1 LSKINLDFPN
11 KIDQQAF
18 VAIQNGLFHKVKL
31 ISFMQ
36 LLGALSLPLYFFKMG
51 SGGERLLILFQMPAR
66 FGFSVL
72 IGLWVREVKCSCFIG
87 NTPTTPFL
95 LEVLAGAKSEEVR
108 GESLQPLKEQ
118 NGNNLKF
125 RFRGRSNSKVRPV
138 PVEF

>member
-11 KIDQQAF
+11 NKDHQAF

>member
-1 LSKINLDFPN
+1 
-11 KIDQQAF
+11 
-18 VAIQNGLFHKVKL
+18 
-31 ISFMQ
+31 MQ